1 MCVWIFVRSS
11 AAVAVTVVAVF
22 MLMSVVDAQR
32 GWADDLISDG
42 FVRVSDMENDFAVN
56 QLHVTSV
63 RMAFVSF

>member
-32 GWADDLISDG
+32 GWADDFIGDG
-42 FVRVSDMENDFAVN
+42 FVRV
-56 QLHVTSV
+56 
-63 RMAFVSF
+63 